1 MKIKQLAT
9 AVALTMGVALTAQ
22 ADLGFITGFYNGDRW
37 QLTETADNVWSDS
50 DGSIRDNAYAQSLL
64 DGGNSAVTK
73 VYGSMDFTG
82 GHITGLYNG
91 AKWTLTET
99 SEGVWADSNN
109 SIVDDNYANGLFS
122 SSYVTK
128 VDGHMGVVAPTPEV
142 VVDTTGIGFITG
154 FYGDVRFSFNEI
166 SEGVWEDSNNPG
178 YTYDNAHV
186 KNILDGNVSWLTGIK
201 GDMAFKGGLV
211 TGTYGGAQWTITET
225 SQGIWEDSNGSTVS
239 TDYIV
244 KLLSGNHD
252 LVDNVKGYVG
262 KFGTVV
268 DFDLIDDNG
277 DKYNLLNDVRIDDIG
292 QPDANRYKRGRWM
305 GWMEQYL
312 SPWDNAYTTVGQ
324 DNFEGM
330 KEAWADGFHGQDT
343 TIEIKNRN
351 AKGDYDS
358 WFNQDGRYWTT
369 ATERTSEFRD
379 TYGAGS
385 TYFRYF
391 TDADLIS
398 TATPLTDQWQ
408 ETYGWDT
415 GGNGASHKLKRV
427 NCDTTYRKAE
437 CAYTVHDN
445 LNDAQKEVL
454 ANDVVINSEYAQ
466 SAAGKDFRIAQE
478 KGLGFSHDYAG
489 GVYAGSI
496 TVGKDADIDMALDGF
511 VGDAYWNQTQKSDE
525 FITMGVSMLWSKFR
539 DFSSD
544 TLIDVIKRTGT
555 NGFNLKK
562 AMNPVGKMR

>member
-1 MKIKQLAT
+1 MNIKTLAT

-50 DGSIRDNAYAQSLL
+50 DGSVRDNAYAQSLL
-64 DGGNSAVTK
+64 DGGNSAVNK

-91 AKWTLTET
+91 TKWTLTET
-99 SEGVWADSNN
+99 SEGVWADSNG
-109 SIVDDNYANGLFS
+109 SEVDDTYADGLFS
-122 SSYVTK
+122 SSYVTD
-128 VDGHMGVVAPTPEV
+128 VDGHMGSDVVTEDPVTD
-142 VVDTTGIGFITG
+142 VDTTGIGFITG
-154 FYGDVRFSFNEI
+154 FYGDVRFSFSEI

-268 DFDLIDDNG
+268 DYDLIDDNG

-312 SPWDNAYTTVGQ
+312 SPLDNAYTTVGQ

-343 TIEIKNRN
+343 TIEIKNGN
-351 AKGDYDS
+351 AKGDFDS
-358 WFNQDGRYWTT
+358 WFNQSGEYWTT

-408 ETYGWDT
+408 ETHGWGT
-415 GGNGASHKLKRV
+415 GGNGASHKLLRK
-427 NCDTTYRKAE
+427 NCETTYRFAE

-445 LNDAQKEVL
+445 LNDAQKDIL

-466 SAAGKDFRIAQE
+466 SAAGKTSE
-478 KGLGFSHDYAG
+478 
-489 GVYAGSI
+489 
-496 TVGKDADIDMALDGF
+496 
-511 VGDAYWNQTQKSDE
+511 
-525 FITMGVSMLWSKFR
+525 
-539 DFSSD
+539 
-544 TLIDVIKRTGT
+544 
-555 NGFNLKK
+555 
-562 AMNPVGKMR
+562 